1 MNTEKMI
8 SLLTEIKAK
17 IAEVVAAKKELSV
30 MQNLGSMYPCFGG
43 SWVSFATAKIV
54 DNKVYYSATAS
65 QLIAFIDDK
74 LQMVGVVVDT
84 PAPVPAPAPAPAPA
98 APAKSYTIATKA
110 GYSGAK
116 WHVREMTEA
125 EVIAEA
131 ENSSMR
137 RGKTLMCHADIE
149 MVGVGDVDEYGD
161 YLDFAPSRDWYAGEQ
176 MHCAI
181 KELNKSNHEFR
192 LFANAIDQD
201 KISAFKAYYGIE

>member
-1 MNTEKMI
+1 MSNEKMI
-8 SLLTEIKAK
+8 ALLTEIKAK
-17 IAEVVAAKKELSV
+17 IAEVVDAKKELSV
-30 MQNLGSMYPCFGG
+30 MQNIGSMYPCFGG

-54 DNKVYYSATAS
+54 DNKVYYSATAA

-84 PAPVPAPAPAPAPA
+84 PAPAPAP

-131 ENSSMR
+131 ESIANR
-137 RGKTLMCHADIE
+137 RGDTLLCHTDIE
-149 MVGVGDVDEYGD
+149 
-161 YLDFAPSRDWYAGEQ
+161 
-176 MHCAI
+176 
-181 KELNKSNHEFR
+181 HEFR